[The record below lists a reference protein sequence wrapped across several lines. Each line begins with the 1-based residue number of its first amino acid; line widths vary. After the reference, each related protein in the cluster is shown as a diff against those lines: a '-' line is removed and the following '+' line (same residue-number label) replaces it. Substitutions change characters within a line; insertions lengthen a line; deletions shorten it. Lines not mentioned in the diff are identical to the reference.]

1 MCLSVYT
8 VGVGTQWGNE
18 FIRFT
23 HYDSSGSLMAA
34 AWLQT
39 LLGML
44 ILHPSCSL
52 RILFTPLRC

>member
-1 MCLSVYT
+1 
-8 VGVGTQWGNE
+8 
-18 FIRFT
+18 
-23 HYDSSGSLMAA
+23 MAA

-52 RILFTPLRC
+52 RILFTPLRCYETLTLAPVPDDIKKSHVFTQKRT